1 MAKTSSKSVYHKKKI
16 AKSLIRQVIRAARGS
31 YAPYSKIN
39 VSAGV
44 YCASGALY
52 TGVNIEN
59 SSYGLTMCAERVA
72 MYNAITAGERAFE
85 VLMVYSPQI
94 KHITPCGACLQVI
107 GEFAPN
113 MIIVTMNSEQQ
124 LKFLPFR
131 TLLKQRFTHPLLQNK
146 GI

>member
-1 MAKTSSKSVYHKKKI
+1 MAKTSSKPVFHKKAI
-16 AKSLIRQVIRAARGS
+16 AKSLLRKVVRAAAQS

-44 YCASGALY
+44 YCASGSLY

-85 VLMVYSPQI
+85 VMVVYSPQI
-94 KHITPCGACLQVI
+94 EHITPCGACLQVI

-113 MIIVTMNSEQQ
+113 MIIVTMNNDQQ

-131 TLLKQRFTHPLLQNK
+131 TLLKQPFTYPCVQKK